1 MPRRAVF
8 GEHVDDHQ
16 MEFAIELERAGKIVL
31 VREPVELAAAIE
43 LVLSKPIQ
51 QQDPS
56 SESEMTRL
64 VSATLTRCASGAR

>member
-1 MPRRAVF
+1 
-8 GEHVDDHQ
+8 
-16 MEFAIELERAGKIVL
+16 
-31 VREPVELAAAIE
+31 VELAAAIE